1 MDNKILVF
9 LKQLSTFVE
18 DRSLL
23 VEPNRKY
30 DFRLP
35 LHSPFAMFVMKPLIK

>member
-23 VEPNRKY
+23 VETK
-30 DFRLP
+30 
-35 LHSPFAMFVMKPLIK
+35 SEI